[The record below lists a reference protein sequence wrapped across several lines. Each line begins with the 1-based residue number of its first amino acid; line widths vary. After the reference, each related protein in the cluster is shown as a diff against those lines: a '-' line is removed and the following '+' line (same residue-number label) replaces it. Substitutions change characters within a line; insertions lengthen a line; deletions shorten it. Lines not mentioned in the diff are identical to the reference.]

1 MFCRCD
7 LLESLPDISNW
18 DMKNVTNISYMFEEC
33 ESLRPL
39 PDIINGTREM

>member
-18 DMKNVTNISYMFEEC
+18 DMKNVTNISYMFEEKM
-33 ESLRPL
+33 R
-39 PDIINGTREM
+39 IIKTFA